1 MSNGK
6 MDPPAGKTQLGDGAT
21 VEGEGLQL
29 VPISE
34 ADTAQVFT
42 ALQDPQVAAPFP
54 YARDGYTPEQARDYT
69 TRFAPSEWKKGNPT
83 WGIHLVDEDGNVGP
97 LVGAIA
103 LRNIGANNWDVG
115 FWVTREL
122 WGRGVGTE
130 ATLLALS
137 YAFDVLGANR
147 VVHLTQVGNLGS
159 QRVARKAGFQ
169 PEGTI
174 RREDKPGVLTRHW
187 QSAILR
193 SDWLAEG
200 EQFRGR
206 PTRPSAKA
214 LLGAQPQEL
223 VSEFHRVYG
232 MPDRVKAGLPPTLD
246 IDRLG
251 MRMALIKEEMV
262 ELVEAVYGPSAANAL
277 QSLLDRLPDEGNRD
291 IVEAADALADLTYVI
306 YGMALETGI
315 NLDKVLAEVHS
326 SNLSKLMPDGSV
338 RRREDGKILKGPDF
352 REPAIAEIL
361 NGQ

>member
-1 MSNGK
+1 ML
-6 MDPPAGKTQLGDGAT
+6 T
-21 VEGEGLQL
+21 
-29 VPISE
+29 PISE
-34 ADTAQVFT
+34 ADTAQVFA
-42 ALQDPQVAAPFP
+42 ALQDPEVAAPFP

-69 TRFAPSEWKKGNPT
+69 TRFASNEWKRGNPT
-83 WGIHLVDEDGNVGP
+83 WGIHLVDDDGNVGP

-115 FWVTREL
+115 FWVAKEY
-122 WGRGVGTE
+122 WGRGVATE
-130 ATLLALS
+130 ATVLALS

-174 RREDKPGVLTRHW
+174 RREDSPGVLTRHW

-193 SDWLAEG
+193 SDWLSEG
-200 EQFRGR
+200 GLEKRR
-206 PTRPSAKA
+206 PAKPSAKA
-214 LLGAQPQEL
+214 LIGAQPQEL

-232 MPDRVKAGLPPTLD
+232 MPNRVEEELPPTLD
-246 IDRLG
+246 IDRLA

-262 ELVEAVYGPSAANAL
+262 ELVEAVYGPTAGDLL
-277 QSLLDRLPDEGNRD
+277 QELFDDLPDEGNRD

-315 NLDKVLAEVHS
+315 NLDKVLAEVDS

-352 REPAIAEIL
+352 REPAIGEVLA
-361 NGQ
+361 GK